1 MTDDTSSSVDFERN
15 SHTVTNRTAVAA
27 VVVVAAVDQPRPHLG
42 DYPVGLDE
50 TATYSGISSPNAA
63 PSPITYHPCASA
75 ARRNV
80 LVAYR
85 LIYELPVNFPSS
97 SHRDEYHNYFFF
109 FSFFSSFFFY
119 FFFAAGMYATEQRRF
134 IGLLVRL
141 PPLSFEAVTVYVV
154 QGRGTLVC
162 YGTNDC
168 VRCCR

>member
-1 MTDDTSSSVDFERN
+1 MTDDTLSSVDFERN

-27 VVVVAAVDQPRPHLG
+27 VVVVAVVDQPRPHLG

-75 ARRNV
+75 ARSNV

-97 SHRDEYHNYFFF
+97 SHRGEYHKYFF
-109 FSFFSSFFFY
+109 FSFLFLLYLFRGWCVCDRTTAVY
-119 FFFAAGMYATEQRRF
+119 RF
-134 IGLLVRL
+134 IG
-141 PPLSFEAVTVYVV
+141 
-154 QGRGTLVC
+154 
-162 YGTNDC
+162 
-168 VRCCR
+168 

>member
-109 FSFFSSFFFY
+109 FFLSSLPFSFISFS
-119 FFFAAGMYATEQRRF
+119 R
-134 IGLLVRL
+134 
-141 PPLSFEAVTVYVV
+141 
-154 QGRGTLVC
+154 LVC
-162 YGTNDC
+162 MRQNNGGLSVYWLGC
-168 VRCCR
+168 PL

>member
-1 MTDDTSSSVDFERN
+1 MIDGTLSSVDSERN
-15 SHTVTNRTAVAA
+15 SHTATNRIAVVVA
-27 VVVVAAVDQPRPHLG
+27 VVVVVVADQPQPHLG

-85 LIYELPVNFPSS
+85 LIYELPVNSPSS
-97 SHRDEYHNYFFF
+97 SHRGEYHEYFFLF
-109 FSFFSSFFFY
+109 FFFY
-119 FFFAAGMYATEQRRF
+119 FFFAAGVYATEQRRF